1 MLPAKTLDGLHDL
14 CSAARR
20 DIAHSRVRTCSL
32 VRSSARLVHCGAPR
46 ALFRRKHPKAGEAIG
61 QHPCPNLALTPH
73 PHAVI
78 PLAFALNLL
87 GTLSSSGVIL
97 FVNSL
102 QATPAVMHKL
112 FGDKT
117 NEHTIMRYPA
127 FFLVGGVGSLFVGFA
142 CGICLYY
149 GLLVASLIALF
160 VLSGIAFYECYW
172 ARGHG
177 DTYNALNLSLAS
189 LFFRSCMP
197 DLAKVTDEHP
207 HLNPPPLAKDVEKG
221 ETTPSK
227 KHEAAEL

>member
-1 MLPAKTLDGLHDL
+1 VVDT
-14 CSAARR
+14 
-20 DIAHSRVRTCSL
+20 TC
-32 VRSSARLVHCGAPR
+32 VAPR
-46 ALFRRKHPKAGEAIG
+46 AATLRTRVCEPAAWYEALRDCSTAARHARCFGENTPRLGIG
-61 QHPCPNLALTPH
+61 PPCPYLALTPH

-127 FFLVGGVGSLFVGFA
+127 FFLVGGVGSLFLGFA

-149 GLLVASLIALF
+149 GLLVASLIVLF
-160 VLSGIAFYECYW
+160 VLAGIAFYECYW

-177 DTYNALNLSLAS
+177 DTYNALNMSLAS

-221 ETTPSK
+221 ETSK
-227 KHEAAEL
+227 KHEEL

>member
-1 MLPAKTLDGLHDL
+1 
-14 CSAARR
+14 
-20 DIAHSRVRTCSL
+20 
-32 VRSSARLVHCGAPR
+32 VHCGAPR